1 MEEMRPGLCPTVI
14 IQVER
19 NERQLEFRAE
29 YFMTEHVRQPEP
41 EKRDVIWKQLSSH
54 LGMEWQGTAPDG
66 AEWDGGGEQMEKE
79 LETREN
85 LIIRCAHS
93 LQTCFCNYTMLNR
106 TERMK

>member
-41 EKRDVIWKQLSSH
+41 EKRDVIWK
-54 LGMEWQGTAPDG
+54 
-66 AEWDGGGEQMEKE
+66 
-79 LETREN
+79 
-85 LIIRCAHS
+85 
-93 LQTCFCNYTMLNR
+93 
-106 TERMK
+106 